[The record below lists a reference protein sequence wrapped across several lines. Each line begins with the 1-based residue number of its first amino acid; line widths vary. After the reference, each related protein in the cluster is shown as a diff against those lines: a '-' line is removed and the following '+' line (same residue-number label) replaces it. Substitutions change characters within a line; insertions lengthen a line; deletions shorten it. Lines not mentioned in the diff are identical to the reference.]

1 MPQKVICSK
10 CGYILYEGMELK
22 TPDEILQQY
31 EERCPKCGRK
41 LSIHPVKILIDRSTE
56 QKGVSKKG

>member
-41 LSIHPVKILIDRSTE
+41 LSLRPVKILIDRSTE
-56 QKGVSKKG
+56 